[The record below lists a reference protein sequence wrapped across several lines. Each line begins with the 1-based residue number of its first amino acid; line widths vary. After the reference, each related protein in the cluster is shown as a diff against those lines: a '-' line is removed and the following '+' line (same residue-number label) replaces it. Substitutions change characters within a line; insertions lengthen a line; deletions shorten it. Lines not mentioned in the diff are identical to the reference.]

1 MTDTVDVAAQEV
13 DPLADKILTLK
24 FSVKDI
30 NAILNLLG
38 TIPFIQVA
46 GLINAIQAQC
56 SPQVEALNAN
66 AEAPKN
72 EPQTAS

>member
-1 MTDTVDVAAQEV
+1 MTDTVEAV
-13 DPLADKILTLK
+13 DPLADKIMTLK

-38 TIPFIQVA
+38 TIPFVQVV

-56 SPQVEALNAN
+56 NPQIEALN
-66 AEAPKN
+66 EN
-72 EPQTAS
+72 EPTPTA